1 MKHITYGIKY
11 VINHQIFKKNTP
23 LICGIVMHNK
33 CNLKCRHCRI
43 TSREIK
49 AISFEETI
57 TVINSFYKEGGRTLY
72 LQGGEPF
79 IWHDRKYNL
88 DDIVNYSQ
96 KIGFFTTIIYTN
108 GTIPI
113 KTSADTVFIS
123 IDGLQKTHDFLR
135 GKTFNR
141 IMKNIHESKHPSLY
155 INYTINNY
163 NKDEIQDFCEYINGI
178 NQIQGT
184 FFYFHTPYYGFD
196 DLYIDPIER
205 NKILL
210 KLLKYR
216 KKYKILNSRA
226 GIKSALRN
234 DWKRPLDICRVY
246 EKGNT
251 YKCCRFPGDPELCQ
265 NCGYLSYAEI
275 NQTLKLKPSAILN
288 ALKYF

>member
-1 MKHITYGIKY
+1 MKQIMYGIKY
-11 VINHQIFKKNTP
+11 IINHQLFKKNTP
-23 LICGIVMHNK
+23 LICGLTVTNK
-33 CNLKCRHCRI
+33 CNLQCRHCKI
-43 TSREIK
+43 ASRGIK
-49 AISFEETI
+49 NISFEETI

-72 LQGGEPF
+72 IQGGEPF
-79 IWHDRKYNL
+79 IWHDKKYNL
-88 DDIVNYSQ
+88 DDIINYSH

-135 GKTFNR
+135 GKTFER

-163 NKDEIQDFCEYINGI
+163 NKDEILDFCEYIKGI

-196 DLYIDPIER
+196 ELYIEQIER

-216 KKYKILNSRA
+216 KKYRILNSRA

-246 EKGNT
+246 EKGKT